1 MIVTA
6 SAYVIQVLLICVTSS
21 FLRTYQFGV
30 VVTDALKHLQR
41 FLPTMCANSHN
52 TYTYKFPTYFFAFRA
67 CPVAKKVQ
75 PEKDLLQ
82 PGSTSCLFP
91 VPSPCARLVCS
102 VQGLQAAPVVR

>member
-21 FLRTYQFGV
+21 VLRTYQFGV

-41 FLPTMCANSHN
+41 FLPTICANSHN
-52 TYTYKFPTYFFAFRA
+52 TYIYKFPTYFFAFRA

-75 PEKDLLQ
+75 PEKDLLH
-82 PGSTSCLFP
+82 PGSTISLFP
-91 VPSPCARLVCS
+91 VPSLRASLFSS
-102 VQGLQAAPVVR
+102 VQR